1 MLTQADIDWV
11 FLDSVDST
19 NTYLMQAYV
28 AGLRHGLVAVLAQAQ
43 TQGRGRAGRAWLA
56 EPGASVC
63 LSIGLPLDCS
73 EMPFLPL
80 CVGVGIAQC
89 LQSLGVGV
97 SLKWPNDVLIQGRK
111 LAGVLC
117 EGGQGPAGGFTV
129 VGIGLNIR
137 PVHVPSGQAGVP
149 PTALVDHWPSYRPL
163 PDARALA
170 YRLVPSVVSA
180 IELGRRSGLDDIAAW
195 FAQRDAFV
203 GQPVAVSDQGQVL
216 MQGLALGLASDGAYR
231 IQTPQ
236 GEQRVYVGDVSLRM
250 KHT

>member
-1 MLTQADIDWV
+1 MFTQADIDWV

-28 AGLRHGLVAVLAQAQ
+28 AGLRHGLVAVLAQEQ
-43 TQGRGRAGRAWLA
+43 TQGRGRAGRTWVA
-56 EPGASVC
+56 EPGASLC

-80 CVGVGIAQC
+80 CVGVGIAQS

-97 SLKWPNDVLIQGRK
+97 SLKWPNDVLIQGQK

-117 EGGQGPAGGFTV
+117 EGGQSTQGGFTV
-129 VGIGLNIR
+129 VGIGLNIQ
-137 PVHVPSGQAGVP
+137 PVCLPNALVGVP
-149 PTALVDHWPSYRPL
+149 PTALMNHWPSYRPL

-180 IELGRRSGLDDIAAW
+180 IELGRRSGLEDIAAW
-195 FAQRDAFV
+195 FSQRDAFV
-203 GQPVAVSDQGQVL
+203 GRPVEVSDRGQVL
-216 MQGLALGLASDGAYR
+216 MQGMALGLAPDGAYR
-231 IQTPQ
+231 IQTAH
-236 GEQRVYVGDVSLRM
+236 GERRVYVGDVSLRV
-250 KHT
+250 KDQ

>member
-19 NTYLMQAYV
+19 NTYLTQSYV
-28 AGLRHGLVAVLAQAQ
+28 VGQRQGLVAVLAHEQ
-43 TQGRGRAGRAWLA
+43 TQGRGRAGRVWVA
-56 EPGASVC
+56 EPEASLC
-63 LSIGLPLDCS
+63 LSIGLPIASS

-80 CVGVGIAQC
+80 CVGVGIALS
-89 LQSLGVGV
+89 LQSLGISV

-117 EGGQGPAGGFTV
+117 EGGQGPHGGFTV
-129 VGIGLNIR
+129 VGIGLNIQ
-137 PVHVPSGQAGVP
+137 PVHLPAGFSGVQ
-149 PTALVDHWPSYRPL
+149 PTALVEHWPTYRPL

-180 IELGRRSGLDDIAAW
+180 IEQGRGSGLDDIEPW

-203 GQPVAVSDQGQVL
+203 GQPVVVSDRGQVL

-236 GEQRVYVGDVSLRM
+236 GERRVYVGDVSLRVADR
-250 KHT
+250 